1 MSVIALKGEF
11 NGLRYGLPTFRRL
24 IPFTVK
30 TQRGANDTIQG
41 DKGYLRPTYGS
52 KGESLVGIELYS
64 STYTSHSLHSL
75 ALFHRFLCDGCDFEL
90 CSTFYKS
97 TPSGSNREPMN
108 LVGFKKTH

>member
-1 MSVIALKGEF
+1 MSVIDLLGEL

-64 STYTSHSLHSL
+64 STDTSHSLV
-75 ALFHRFLCDGCDFEL
+75 ALFHRFLCDGCDYEL
-90 CSTFYKS
+90 YSTFYNFVS
-97 TPSGSNREPMN
+97 LLPVALIAS
-108 LVGFKKTH
+108 L

>member
-1 MSVIALKGEF
+1 MSVIDLLGEL

-64 STYTSHSLHSL
+64 STYASHNVSLLGVYCMLSYECVLHYLLESL
-75 ALFHRFLCDGCDFEL
+75 MHFILLL
-90 CSTFYKS
+90 
-97 TPSGSNREPMN
+97 
-108 LVGFKKTH
+108 L